1 MKTNDVVLGHRPMSS
16 SNIPSPADLDDHE
29 LVARS
34 RAGDVEAFRE
44 IAARY
49 YPLLRSAAY
58 DATGSLGRSD
68 NLARDTLVAAWR
80 QLADLPDPAKVRSWV
95 CGIARNLTNDFLR
108 HRGAS
113 PGAGS
118 FSLR

>member
-1 MKTNDVVLGHRPMSS
+1 MISIQT
-16 SNIPSPADLDDHE
+16 PSLAELDDDE

-34 RAGDVEAFRE
+34 LAGEVEAFRQ
-44 IAARY
+44 IGVRY
-49 YPLLRSAAY
+49 YPLICTLAY
-58 DATGSLGRSD
+58 DATGSLSQSD
-68 NLARDTLVAAWR
+68 NLARDTLVAAWM
-80 QLADLPDPAKVRSWV
+80 QLADLPDRAKVRSWL

>member
-1 MKTNDVVLGHRPMSS
+1 MTSI
-16 SNIPSPADLDDHE
+16 NILSPAELDDEE

-34 RAGDVEAFRE
+34 LAGEVEAFRQ
-44 IAARY
+44 IGVRY
-49 YPLLRSAAY
+49 YALIRALAY
-58 DATGSLGRSD
+58 EATGSLSQSD

-80 QLADLPDPAKVRSWV
+80 QLADLPDPAKVRSWL